1 MRAARE
7 LTAGVTPAKL
17 VSGLPAPAALPAKQL
32 DPATTAVV
40 NKLFNELQA
49 IFPAWRQAWPDDK
62 ALAAAKRSW
71 IKGFAAAGITSLE
84 QIRFGLEQCRQSGA
98 DFAPSV
104 GKFIAWCQP
113 TPEMLGLPNAD
124 RAYREAC
131 ANAHPAAA
139 RDWSHPAV
147 HHAACETGFYE
158 LASLPEE
165 RSRKLFERNYAAT
178 VRMVMAGEPLREIP
192 KALPERV
199 SVCTP
204 EVGRSALAGLRNA
217 LKKEPAHG

>member
-1 MRAARE
+1 MKQVVEIAKR
-7 LTAGVTPAKL
+7 VTPQQVQFSPKT
-17 VSGLPAPAALPAKQL
+17 APRQI
-32 DPATTAVV
+32 DRGTASVV
-40 NKLFNELQA
+40 NALFCELQSV
-49 IFPAWRQAWPDDK
+49 FPAWRQAWPDDK
-62 ALAAAKRSW
+62 ALESAKKTW
-71 IKGFAAAGITSLE
+71 IKGFMAAGINTLE
-84 QIRFGLEQCRQSGA
+84 QIRFGIEQCRRSGS

-131 ANAHPAAA
+131 ANAHPAAS

-178 VRMVMAGEPLREIP
+178 VRMVLAGEPLREIP

-199 SVCTP
+199 SICTP

-217 LKKEPAHG
+217 LKKESAHG

>member
-1 MRAARE
+1 MKQAVEIAKQ
-7 LTAGVTPAKL
+7 VTPQQVQIGPKT
-17 VSGLPAPAALPAKQL
+17 APRQIDKGT
-32 DPATTAVV
+32 ATVV
-40 NKLFNELQA
+40 NALFSELQS
-49 IFPAWRQAWPDDK
+49 IFPAWRQAWPNDK
-62 ALAAAKRSW
+62 ALESAKKTW
-71 IKGFAAAGITSLE
+71 IKGFMAAGINRIE
-84 QIRFGLEQCRQSGA
+84 QIKFGVERCRQSGA

-104 GKFIAWCQP
+104 GKFVAWCQP
-113 TPEMLGLPNAD
+113 TPEMLGLPCAD

-131 ANAHPAAA
+131 ANAHPAAS

-158 LASLPEE
+158 LSSLPEE

-178 VRMVMAGEPLREIP
+178 VSMVLAGEPLREIP

-217 LKKEPAHG
+217 LKKEARA